1 MQGCCAA
8 RGGDDL
14 ETQLEAMMDEM
25 HPDKAASCNK
35 RKASEV
41 FEDESTTTEDAKV
54 LELRRLKEMEAHVT

>member
-1 MQGCCAA
+1 
-8 RGGDDL
+8 
-14 ETQLEAMMDEM
+14 MMDEM

>member
-1 MQGCCAA
+1 
-8 RGGDDL
+8 
-14 ETQLEAMMDEM
+14 MDEM

-35 RKASEV
+35 RKAGEV